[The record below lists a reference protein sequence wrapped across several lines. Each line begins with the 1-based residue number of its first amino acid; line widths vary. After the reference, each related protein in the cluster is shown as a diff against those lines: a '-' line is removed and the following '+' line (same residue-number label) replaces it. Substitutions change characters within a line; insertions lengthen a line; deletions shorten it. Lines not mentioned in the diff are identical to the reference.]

1 MAKLTMEYAGMEY
14 YRYTNIENP
23 PGWIYCGVENKMKV
37 AEQYVFSFSFK
48 TNPLKTMLFLKKI
61 YLFLERREGR
71 EKGREASMCERY
83 IDQLPLTP
91 PQLGVWLAS
100 QACALT

>member
-14 YRYTNIENP
+14 YHYTNIENP

-48 TNPLKTMLFLKKI
+48 NQPPQNNAVFKKDLFIFREK
-61 YLFLERREGR
+61 RREGKR
-71 EKGREASMCERY
+71 KRSIDGRE
-83 IDQLPLTP
+83 IH
-91 PQLGVWLAS
+91 
-100 QACALT
+100 